1 MIHFTL
7 IEVQLPANV
16 SYFHSHLLPIVL
28 FDIVPTDY
36 VYPYI
41 LPAPHTDEAIG
52 QRFEATGYESQYLHE
67 NLGSVFLLISTIG
80 PMLLAVHLMKHCC
93 GWSPR
98 MMAFRYHVLDRFFWN
113 GAIMLL
119 HENYMIMLLS
129 AVINVKH
136 GSKFESGTTGICFLW
151 SLVLLVLLAAY
162 PFFFYFK
169 FLKYSKQNVKLD
181 LVEDQEFESSDEEEK
196 ISAVIEFRAKY
207 GEVLAGLNLT
217 RLKRKAV
224 FYPLLEVIRN
234 IVVVFI
240 VMMMRDHVTFQIQG
254 LFMIITA

>member
-16 SYFHSHLLPIVL
+16 SYFHSYLLPIVL

-67 NLGSVFLLISTIG
+67 NLGSVFLLIATIG
-80 PMLLAVHLMKHCC
+80 PMIFAVHLMKHCC
-93 GWSPR
+93 GCSPR
-98 MMAFRYHVLDRFFWN
+98 LMAFRYRVLDRFFWN
-113 GAIMLL
+113 GVIMLL

-129 AVINVKH
+129 AVINLKY
-136 GSKFESGTTGICFLW
+136 GTAFESGTTGICFLW
-151 SLVLLVLLAAY
+151 SLVLMVLLAVY

-169 FLKYSKQNVKLD
+169 FLKHSKQNVKLD
-181 LVEDQEFESSDEEEK
+181 LVEDIEFESSDEDEK
-196 ISAVIEFRAKY
+196 ISAVIEFRARY
-207 GEVLAGLNLT
+207 GEVLAGLNLG
-217 RLKRKAV
+217 RHKRKAT
-224 FYPLLEVIRN
+224 FYPLFEVFRN
-234 IVVVFI
+234 ILVV
-240 VMMMRDHVTFQIQG
+240 
-254 LFMIITA
+254 MIIT